1 MNFEARA
8 DQRDRRVIESKELD
22 VAKLNGKT
30 ALVTGASRGIGR
42 AIAERLASDGARV
55 GVHYGHNG
63 AAARELVAAIE
74 RSGGQAFPIH
84 AELGVE
90 GDVDALLAGLEAGL
104 SGEPLDI
111 LVNNAGI
118 LDLSPVYQVT
128 AEEFDRSVA
137 VNVRAPFFIIQR
149 ALPLMREGGRIINIS
164 SAVTRIA
171 SPFVH
176 YAMNKGAIEVLSYTL
191 AQHLAGR
198 RITVNAVTPGVV
210 DTDMGSWVHGNA
222 EIETGV
228 VSSIALGRLGQP
240 ADIAD
245 AVAFLAS
252 HDARWITGAVI
263 DVSGGQ
269 WLGPPAAA

>member
-1 MNFEARA
+1 MNFGARA
-8 DQRDRRVIESKELD
+8 DLNDQMGHRTEEID
-22 VAKLNGKT
+22 VSKLNGKT

-42 AIAERLASDGARV
+42 AIAERLAADGARV
-55 GVHYGHNG
+55 GVHYGHNH
-63 AAARELVAAIE
+63 AAASELVAAIE
-74 RSGGQAFPIH
+74 RGGGRAFPVH

-90 GDVDALLAGLEAGL
+90 GDVDALLAGLEEGL
-104 SGEPLDI
+104 NDDRLDI

-118 LDLSPVYQVT
+118 LHASPVEQVT
-128 AEEFDRSVA
+128 AEEFDRGIA

-149 ALPLMREGGRIINIS
+149 TLPLLRDGGRIVNVS

-176 YAMNKGAIEVLSYTL
+176 YAMNKGAIEVLSHTL
-191 AQHLAGR
+191 AQQLAAR
-198 RITVNAVTPGVV
+198 RITVNVVTPGVV
-210 DTDMGSWVHGNA
+210 DTDMGSWA
-222 EIETGV
+222 RASEEIEAGV

-245 AVAFLAS
+245 VVAFLAS
-252 HDARWITGAVI
+252 HDARWITGAAI

>member
-1 MNFEARA
+1 MNFGARA
-8 DQRDRRVIESKELD
+8 DHSDRRVIESKELD

-42 AIAERLASDGARV
+42 AVAERLAADGARV
-55 GVHYGHNG
+55 GVHYGRNG
-63 AAARELVAAIE
+63 EAARELVAAIE

-84 AELGVE
+84 AELGVD

-118 LDLSPVYQVT
+118 LDLSPLDQVT

-149 ALPLMREGGRIINIS
+149 ALPLMRDGGRIINVS

-210 DTDMGSWVHGNA
+210 ETDMGSWVHGSA

-228 VSSIALGRLGQP
+228 VSTIALGRLGQP

-252 HDARWITGAVI
+252 HDARWITGTVI

>member
-8 DQRDRRVIESKELD
+8 DHRDRRVIESKELD

-42 AIAERLASDGARV
+42 AIAERLAFDGARV
-55 GVHYGHNG
+55 GVHYGQNG

-104 SGEPLDI
+104 SGDSLDI

-118 LDLSPVYQVT
+118 LDLSPVDQVT

-137 VNVRAPFFIIQR
+137 INVRAPFFIIQR
-149 ALPLMREGGRIINIS
+149 ALPLMRDGGRIINIS

-176 YAMNKGAIEVLSYTL
+176 YAMNKGAIEVLSSTL
-191 AQHLAGR
+191 AQHLAAR